1 MSWYE
6 EKMME
11 ERRMRRAFGD
21 EYVDTMKFPHPIANK
36 EFVGTP
42 DENKI
47 VKDK

>member
-21 EYVDTMKFPHPIANK
+21 EFVDTMRLHPIANK
-36 EFVGTP
+36 EFTGGP